1 MLTEVGLRGRGIHGD
16 ASLWFGHP
24 ELHAIIVRND
34 HELLVAWAPKQC
46 MVGAQEVHH
55 LEGEDLLLEI
65 GRFP

>member
-1 MLTEVGLRGRGIHGD
+1 
-16 ASLWFGHP
+16 LWFGHP

-34 HELLVAWAPKQC
+34 HELRVAWAPKQC

-65 GRFP
+65 GWFP